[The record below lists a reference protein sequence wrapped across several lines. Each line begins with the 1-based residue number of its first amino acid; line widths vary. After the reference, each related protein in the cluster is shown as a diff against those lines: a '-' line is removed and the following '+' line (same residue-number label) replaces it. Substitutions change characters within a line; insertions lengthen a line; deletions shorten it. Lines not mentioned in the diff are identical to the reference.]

1 MRGRGAMTDLE
12 SGAIDLNVRK
22 QVRILERSP
31 IFRKRF
37 SDGSL
42 KIVGARYNLESGK
55 VDILTGD

>member
-1 MRGRGAMTDLE
+1 MTDLE
-12 SGAIDLNVRK
+12 SRAIDLNVRE
-22 QVRILERSP
+22 QVRILER
-31 IFRKRF
+31 FRKRF